1 MFYLGEG
8 EKNSKEKYFRVK
20 KLFLVS
26 VEERKG
32 DFFAETGFFKEI
44 ENDSLYV
51 FDTKTETFGSID
63 VKADGEIG
71 EVMRNMDKQFFF
83 SVTGKDGTDDYIL
96 YNEKDVLQEKK

>member
-1 MFYLGEG
+1 MILYMFC
-8 EKNSKEKYFRVK
+8 
-20 KLFLVS
+20 
-26 VEERKG
+26 
-32 DFFAETGFFKEI
+32 
-44 ENDSLYV
+44 
-51 FDTKTETFGSID
+51 FDTKTETFGRID